1 MVNKAAIK
9 DFTKFSLLTL
19 AFTGL
24 MSSAVLAD
32 SEFNHSRLS
41 HVVVQHAGSK
51 VATGVDSR
59 AICSAAKF
67 ESN

>member
-1 MVNKAAIK
+1 MVNKTAIK
-9 DFTKFSLLTL
+9 DFVKFSLLTL

-32 SEFNHSRLS
+32 SEFNHSRFS
-41 HVVVQHAGSK
+41 HVVVQHAG
-51 VATGVDSR
+51 AVDSH